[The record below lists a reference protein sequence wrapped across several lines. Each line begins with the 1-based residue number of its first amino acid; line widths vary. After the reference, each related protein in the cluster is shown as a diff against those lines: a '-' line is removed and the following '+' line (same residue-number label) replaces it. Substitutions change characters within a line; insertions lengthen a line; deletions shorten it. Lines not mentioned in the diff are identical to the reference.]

1 MSDLTAMAEGDVI
14 ERGTG
19 LLLREPEQFVTG
31 GRRGDR
37 DPAAVY
43 LARLSSGSRPAMARA
58 LDVMAQIVTDDEEAD
73 RDAVPW
79 HALRYPHAEAIR
91 AVLAVRY
98 AHSTANKMLSAL
110 RQTLKAAW
118 KLGLMS
124 AEAYQQAASV
134 ENVRGETVPAGR
146 AVAGGELVALLD
158 TCDQKPQGIRDAAI
172 LSLLYSAGLRR
183 AEVVGLNIGDYDRD
197 GQRLLVRGKRNKQ
210 RSLPIVA
217 GAASALADWLAI
229 RGAAPGPLFW
239 GVGNRNRGGRLTTQA
254 VYKMLQTRAR
264 AAGIQRLSPHDFR
277 RTFVG
282 DLLDAGADI
291 VTVQKLAGH
300 ADVTTTARYDRRGE
314 QAKRKA
320 VDLLHVPYRR
330 RVLREESG

>member
-1 MSDLTAMAEGDVI
+1 MSGQELSRQSSQLKAISPQRPD
-14 ERGTG
+14 
-19 LLLREPEQFVTG
+19 QN
-31 GRRGDR
+31 
-37 DPAAVY
+37 PAAVY
-43 LARLSSGSRPAMARA
+43 LTSLAPGSRPAMEHA
-58 LDVMAQIVTDDEEAD
+58 LTVVAQILTHDETAVWQD
-73 RDAVPW
+73 VPW
-79 HALRYPHAEAIR
+79 HRLRFQHAAAIR
-91 AVLAVRY
+91 AQLVERY
-98 AHSTANKMLSAL
+98 AHSTSNKILSAL
-110 RQTLKAAW
+110 RGTLKAAW
-118 KLGLMS
+118 KLGLIS
-124 AEAYQQAASV
+124 AEDFQQAASI
-134 ENVRGETVPAGR
+134 ENVTGETIPVGR

-183 AEVVGLNIGDYDRD
+183 AEVVGLNIADYDS
-197 GQRLLVRGKRNKQ
+197 GEQRLLVRGKRNKQ

-229 RGAAPGPLFW
+229 RGEAPGPLFW
-239 GVGNRNRGGRLTTQA
+239 GVGNRNRGRRLTTQA
-254 VYKMLQTRAR
+254 VYKMLQTRTR
-264 AAGIQRLSPHDFR
+264 DAGIQRLSPHDFR

-330 RVLREESG
+330 RVLREE